1 MRKLILALMGLPV
14 LCLPARAQFGS
25 FTDVPVEI
33 RADGETRFVDGVAV
47 AENNVQIHFRGTDI
61 YCDYAEYN
69 PETREVLLV
78 GNIRIYNEDQVLNGQ
93 RAVYNMESRQIRA
106 LDFDG
111 GDQVFKFSTVSMRAP
126 TLKQFRARALTLTT
140 SDSSEPDYRLRAKS
154 ARIYP
159 DDRVILS
166 NATLYVGETPVFW
179 FPYVYA
185 PLGESGWDI
194 KPGFNSTWG
203 AFLLLGYRF
212 PLTSRTD
219 AVAHFDYRSERGVGV
234 GINLNSVYGP
244 NDKSNAKFRAYYAN
258 DTNPTENN
266 TAFTRN
272 DEPSSDR
279 WIVSFQNRLVV
290 NDDVYATADIN
301 AISDQYFLQDYFPN
315 EFVVD
320 PQPDNNVSG
329 NWLTDN
335 FQFNLL
341 ARWQMNNWQEVTSR
355 LPEFTWTAK
364 QAPLFG
370 LPVFYDG
377 QTRLGY
383 LQRQFPAGATPE
395 YISQLQQSVFNQSLT
410 SNLPF
415 SSTGDLQSYG
425 AVRFDTFHQISYPGT
440 YFGWL
445 SLTPRLGFRG
455 TYYSRTGN
463 SDPNS
468 ADYVGLTG
476 DYGGG
481 TFRPVVN
488 AGLEASFKLS
498 ARYENVQS
506 SFLGLDGLMHVIQPY
521 ANYSYVANMGLSPND
536 ILQFDRL
543 VPSTILPALN
553 FPQFTSIDSI
563 DTSNILR
570 LGMRNRLLTRRDNDT
585 FEWFTLDTFV
595 DVNFQNPYLDDPGA
609 LSNLYNIV
617 SFSPVPWFNLG
628 MMTQLPISDG
638 DGSFTDVNS
647 FVSWQPARDLSF
659 AVSQRYLN
667 SNPYIQDDSQA
678 SGSVFWRINDN
689 WSASAAATYDFTY
702 STWYTQRYMI
712 HRDLSSWM
720 LSAGLL
726 VTDNRATFGNQ
737 TSGQVGVGVLLM
749 LSLKDAPQV
758 SIPLAFDALG
768 TQQNQQNY

>member
-1 MRKLILALMGLPV
+1 MRKLFPALLGLLL

-47 AENNVQIHFRGTDI
+47 AEDNVQIHFRGTDI

-78 GNIRIYNEDQVLNGQ
+78 GNIRIYNDQQILNGQ
-93 RAVYNMESRQIRA
+93 RAVYNMETRQIRA
-106 LDFDG
+106 LDMEG
-111 GDQVFKFSTVSMRAP
+111 GDQVYKFSTLSMRAP
-126 TLKQFRARALTLTT
+126 TLKQFRARSLSLTT
-140 SDSSEPDYRLRAKS
+140 SDSSEPDYHVRAKS

-159 DDRVILS
+159 DDRAILS

-179 FPYVYA
+179 FPYLYA
-185 PLGESGWDI
+185 PLGEAGWEI

-212 PLTSRTD
+212 PLSSKTD
-219 AVAHFDYRSERGVGV
+219 ATARFDYRSERGVGI
-234 GINLNSVYGP
+234 GIDIDSVYGP
-244 NDKSNAKFRAYYAN
+244 KDKSDAKFRAYYAS
-258 DTNPTENN
+258 DSNPTEND
-266 TAFTRN
+266 TAYTRT

-279 WIVSFQNRLVV
+279 WIISFQNRLVV

-301 AISDQYFLQDYFPN
+301 AVSDQYFLQDYFPS
-315 EFVVD
+315 EFVAD

-329 NWLTDN
+329 NWLTEN
-335 FQFNLL
+335 VQFNIL
-341 ARWQMNNWQEVTSR
+341 ARWQMNDWQEVTSR

-383 LQRQFPAGATPE
+383 LERQFPDGAQPD
-395 YISQLQQSVFNQSLT
+395 YITQLQDTVYNPSL
-410 SNLPF
+410 F
-415 SSTGDLQSYG
+415 SGLSADSTQDLEAYS

-445 SLTPRLGFRG
+445 SLTPRVGFRG

-463 SDPNS
+463 SQEV
-468 ADYVGLTG
+468 ALGG
-476 DYGGG
+476 DYGGA
-481 TFRPVVN
+481 TFRPIFN
-488 AGLEASFKLS
+488 AGFEASFKLS
-498 ARYENVQS
+498 KRYEDIQS
-506 SFLGLDGLMHVIQPY
+506 TFLGLDGVMHVTQPY
-521 ANYSYVANMGLSPND
+521 ANYSYVANMGLGADD

-543 VPSTILPALN
+543 VPSTILPSLN
-553 FPQFTSIDSI
+553 FPQFTAIDSI

-570 LGMRNRLLTRRDNDT
+570 LGVRNRLLTRRDNET
-585 FEWFTLDTFV
+585 FEWLTLDTFV
-595 DVNFQNPYLDDPGA
+595 DVNFDNPYLDDPGA
-609 LSNLYNIV
+609 LSNVYNMAN
-617 SFSPVPWFNLG
+617 FSPVPWFNFG
-628 MMTQLPISDG
+628 MLTQFPVSDG
-638 DGSFTDVNS
+638 DGSFTDANT
-647 FVSWQPARDLSF
+647 FMRWQPIRDLSF
-659 AVSQRYLN
+659 VLSQRYI
-667 SNPYIQDDSQA
+667 SGNPFFQDDSQA
-678 SGSVFWRINDN
+678 TGSVFWRINDN
-689 WSASAAATYDFTY
+689 WAASAAGVYDFTY
-702 STWYTQRYMI
+702 DTWYVQRYML
-712 HRDLSSWM
+712 HRDLSSW
-720 LSAGLL
+720 LVSAGFL

-749 LSLKDAPQV
+749 LTLKDAPQV
-758 SIPLAFDALG
+758 NLPLAFDAIG

>member
-1 MRKLILALMGLPV
+1 MRNLTSALVGLTL

-61 YCDYAEYN
+61 YCDHAEYN
-69 PETREVLLV
+69 PETREALLV
-78 GNIRIYNEDQVLNGQ
+78 GNIRIYNDGKILNGQ

-106 LDFDG
+106 LDFEG
-111 GDQVFKFSTVSMRAP
+111 GDQIFKFSTVSMRAP
-126 TLKQFRARALTLTT
+126 TLKQFRARSLTLTT

-185 PLGESGWDI
+185 PLGEAGWDI
-194 KPGFNSTWG
+194 KPGYNSTWG

-212 PLTSRTD
+212 PLTTKTD
-219 AVAHFDYRSERGVGV
+219 ATARFDYRSERGVGI
-234 GINLNSVYGP
+234 GIDLDSVYGP
-244 NDKSNAKFRAYYAN
+244 NDKSKANFRAYYAN

-266 TAFTRN
+266 TAFSRN
-272 DEPSSDR
+272 QEPSSDR

-301 AISDQYFLQDYFPN
+301 AISDQYFLQDYFPS
-315 EFVVD
+315 EFVDD

-329 NWLTDN
+329 NWLTEN
-335 FQFNLL
+335 FQFNIL
-341 ARWQMNNWQEVTSR
+341 ARWQMNDWQEVTSR

-383 LQRQFPAGATPE
+383 LERQFPTGATPE
-395 YISQLQQSVFNQSLT
+395 YINQLQQAVFNEGLFE
-410 SNLPF
+410 NLAF
-415 SSTGDLQSYG
+415 SSTDELQSYS
-425 AVRFDTFHQISYPGT
+425 AARFDTFHQISYPKT

-445 SLTPRLGFRG
+445 SLTPRVGFRG

-463 SDPNS
+463 SDPYS
-468 ADYVGLTG
+468 ADYVGYTG
-476 DYGGG
+476 EYGGG
-481 TFRPVVN
+481 TFRPVFN
-488 AGLEASFKLS
+488 TGLEASFKLS
-498 ARYENVQS
+498 AKYEDVQS
-506 SFLGLDGLMHVIQPY
+506 SFFGLDGLMHVIQPY
-521 ANYSYVANMGLSPND
+521 ANYSYVANMGLGPNE

-543 VPSTILPALN
+543 VPSTILPSLN
-553 FPQFTSIDSI
+553 FPQFTAIDSI

-570 LGMRNRLLTRRDNDT
+570 LGVRNRLLTRRDNDT

-595 DVNFQNPYLDDPGA
+595 DVNFDNPYLDDPGT
-609 LSNLYNIV
+609 LSNLYNIFA
-617 SFSPVPWFNLG
+617 FSPVPWFSFGAL
-628 MMTQLPISDG
+628 TQLPVSDG
-638 DGSFTDVNS
+638 AGNFTDVNS
-647 FVSWQPARDLSF
+647 FVTWQPARDVSL
-659 AVSQRYLN
+659 ALSQRYLN
-667 SNPYIQDDSQA
+667 GNPYIQDDSQA

-689 WSASAAATYDFTY
+689 WSASAAAAYDFTY
-702 STWYTQRYMI
+702 STWYMQRYMI

-720 LSAGLL
+720 LSAGFL

-749 LSLKDAPQV
+749 LTLKDAPQV
-758 SIPLAFDALG
+758 NLPLAFDAIG
-768 TQQNQQNY
+768 SQQNQQNY